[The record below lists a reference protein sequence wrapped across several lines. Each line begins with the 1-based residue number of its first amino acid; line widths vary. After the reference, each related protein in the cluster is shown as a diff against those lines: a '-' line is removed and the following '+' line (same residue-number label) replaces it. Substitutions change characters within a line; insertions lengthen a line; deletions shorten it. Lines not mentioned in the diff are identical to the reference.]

1 MVFAPLLAVA
11 LVMAVVPL
19 ARASTTGIISG
30 VVTDVDTG
38 AKLSGVNIVVKGAN
52 LTTVTDTNGF
62 FVITNVPPGSYEV
75 TASMVGYRDASKTGL
90 QVMMDATSSADVQ
103 LKKVEIQ
110 EKEAVVTVARSLLQ
124 PGMAPTLY
132 MVPSR
137 QEQMAKNQ
145 PNNLYQITGIVET
158 QPGIVLDGN
167 GKPHIRGGRDNQ
179 IGYMLEGIPVTEP
192 LTNVFGTNMVTV
204 GMSRMQ
210 IYTGGYRAEYG
221 NAISGVLNEIKKTG
235 SEAPGG
241 GLEMTGGE
249 QSYKGSYLE
258 FGGVSPSGLDYYVGS
273 YLWRSNFEKML
284 FTGADSSDNIGKF
297 VFPKGNDKWTLL
309 INQGTA
315 RYHLDS
321 VHDFTYLHAPVP
333 PEADH
338 GHQGYDIVGLTWSRN
353 FSPSSFVT
361 IRPYSM
367 NTRSLIDA
375 LSPDGPMGVYMNY
388 GTRQRGLQVEYT
400 SQLSENHLLKT
411 GAAMVHSNN
420 RYMAWIPDIGAML
433 GFPEWGDYWYTSNVP
448 TTQTGLFIQ
457 DQAKVTDR
465 WRAEFGLRYDAM
477 KFNKVAHPDVTD
489 SQFSPRLGLTYTLDK
504 RTLLKTS
511 WGQFIQFPPSYVM
524 ERSYFNPGWE
534 NFRLGNLDL
543 KPERSASWDVSW
555 ERQLSDSALARITP
569 FFRTYTD
576 LLQSQP
582 VNPADPDSM
591 ATMYVN
597 SGKGKTT
604 GVECYL
610 SKKMSKNW
618 EGWLSYTWMRARAN
632 ASGFTSEIDP
642 SVWTYVEWD
651 QRHTLSA
658 VLAHRSNV
666 WEHNWQLYYGSGL
679 ADSVDFST
687 AQYQGHGQGAV
698 VLSWNIIRKL
708 PKGSSLGDQVFLNIW
723 NVFNTGKA
731 THFLV
736 YPDGTKVADSWIVP
750 RFITL
755 GVLRKF

>member
-1 MVFAPLLAVA
+1 
-11 LVMAVVPL
+11 
-19 ARASTTGIISG
+19 
-30 VVTDVDTG
+30 
-38 AKLSGVNIVVKGAN
+38 
-52 LTTVTDTNGF
+52 
-62 FVITNVPPGSYEV
+62 
-75 TASMVGYRDASKTGL
+75 
-90 QVMMDATSSADVQ
+90 
-103 LKKVEIQ
+103 
-110 EKEAVVTVARSLLQ
+110 
-124 PGMAPTLY
+124 
-132 MVPSR
+132 
-137 QEQMAKNQ
+137 
-145 PNNLYQITGIVET
+145 
-158 QPGIVLDGN
+158 
-167 GKPHIRGGRDNQ
+167 
-179 IGYMLEGIPVTEP
+179 
-192 LTNVFGTNMVTV
+192 
-204 GMSRMQ
+204 
-210 IYTGGYRAEYG
+210 
-221 NAISGVLNEIKKTG
+221 VLNEIKKTG

-273 YLWRSNFEKML
+273 YLWRSNFERML

-555 ERQLSDSALARITP
+555 ERQLSDSTLARITP

-604 GVECYL
+604 GVECYV

-679 ADSVDFST
+679 ADTVDVST
-687 AQYQGHGQGAV
+687 AQYQGHGQGGV

-708 PKGSSLGDQVFLNIW
+708 PKGSSLGDQVFLDIW